1 MSDIKAQL
9 EGLRHD
15 WSVCKAQDDQKHS
28 LITSLF
34 NHVDSQSDLLLDA
47 NAELRDKKDAI
58 KVTRERVEELEE
70 QLRELQLEKDR
81 HAFVLVIIDG
91 DCMPFR
97 DDLVRDGLEGGKR
110 TASILKQAVEGE
122 LKSFDP
128 VMSHH
133 LQVIVRVYANL
144 KGLAKTYK
152 DTSIL
157 PAPDSLEAF
166 VSGFNMGD
174 TLCDYVDAGNG
185 KECADEKVKASFQ
198 HHLADVH
205 CRQIFF
211 GASADSAYARL
222 LGKYLQDEVV
232 RRRICLIEGPPW
244 AQELAD
250 LKDKFHTGFVLYYA
264 SNLSFGQLRKR
275 CFQSP
280 VYTSTSPSSTP
291 SLSIT
296 QRVGVCRDLAK
307 QPGSTGGLTTHL
319 FESRFQRSE
328 ESQALQLFPSTR
340 DMPLSRDAW
349 KLPA

>member
-58 KVTRERVEELEE
+58 KLTRERVEELEE

-128 VMSHH
+128 SMPHH

-205 CRQIFF
+205 CRKIFF

-250 LKDKFHTGFVLYYA
+250 FKDKFHTVLFDTVFR
-264 SNLSFGQLRKR
+264 SQKLPNIKRRVSFRTT
-275 CFQSP
+275 P
-280 VYTSTSPSSTP
+280 PTSPSANYANAASRAPSTP
-291 SLSIT
+291 APVPPAHHVSDTQPGTKGGHAGYRSTVSLPDW
-296 QRVGVCRDLAK
+296 VGV
-307 QPGSTGGLTTHL
+307 Q
-319 FESRFQRSE
+319 
-328 ESQALQLFPSTR
+328 
-340 DMPLSRDAW
+340 
-349 KLPA
+349 